1 MPPIISI
8 VGKSGS
14 GKTKIVEALIKNF
27 KQRGYRVGTIK
38 HHSHGDFE
46 IDIPGKDSWRHARA
60 GSDLV
65 VISSPV
71 KLAMIKK
78 MEKEASLDQIVNELM
93 QEVDVVLTDGYNR
106 ERKPR
111 VIIAQSKGDLELFS
125 RDCEVIAVV
134 CDGGIETKIP
144 IFSFKEI
151 SNLTSLIEN
160 KFLKAQSLNR

>member
-8 VGKSGS
+8 VGKSGA
-14 GKTKIVEALIKNF
+14 GKTRAIEELVKDL
-27 KQRGYRVGTIK
+27 KQRGYKVGTVK
-38 HHSHGDFE
+38 HHFHGDFE

-78 MEKEASLDQIVNELM
+78 MKREASLDQIVQELM
-93 QEVDVVLTDGYNR
+93 QEVDIVLTDGYNR
-106 ERKPR
+106 EKKPR
-111 VIIAQSKGDLELFS
+111 VIIAQSKEDLELFS

-134 CDGGIETKIP
+134 RDEKIETKIP
-144 IFSFKEI
+144 AFSFKEI
-151 SNLTSLIEN
+151 PKLATLVEN
-160 KFLKAQSLNR
+160 KFLKR